1 MFQLLLAVIYI
12 AFISLGLPDALL
24 GSAWPVMYREFGVNV
39 SYAGIISM
47 IIAFGTVVSSLQSD
61 RLTKKFGTG
70 RVTAASVALTAFALF
85 GFSLS
90 HSFYALVFLALP
102 YGLGAGSVDASLN
115 NYVALHYKSR
125 HMSWLH
131 CMWGVGAAAGPYVM
145 GFALAHGNTWN
156 AGYRAIAVLQTALT
170 ALLVFSLPLWK
181 RNDKNDAVERISG
194 AAQASVSDIRP
205 SVPKTTESSAFDTS
219 KASSLDSADTRPL
232 SLKEIINLPGAK
244 AVMLSFFCY
253 SAVEQTSGLWAA
265 SYAVLQGGVSA
276 DVAARYASFVY
287 LGITA
292 GRALAGFISMYLN
305 DTQMVRLGE
314 IVILAGVILLFV
326 PFGNAFTLSGFALIG
341 LGCAPVFPSLIH
353 ATPHH
358 FGANKSQAVI
368 GVQMASAYIGTC
380 SLPPLFGFI
389 ANRFG
394 ISLLPVYVL
403 FFCVL
408 MIASHERLIRL
419 TERRPESIV

>member
-1 MFQLLLAVIYI
+1 MVQLLLAVIYI

-24 GSAWPVMYREFGVNV
+24 GSAWPVMYREFGVSV

-85 GFSLS
+85 GFSLAR
-90 HSFYALVFLALP
+90 SFYALVFLALP

-131 CMWGVGAAAGPYVM
+131 CMWGVGAAIGPYVM
-145 GFALAHGNTWN
+145 GFALTHGNTWN
-156 AGYRAIAVLQTALT
+156 AGYRAIALLQAGLT

-181 RNDKNDAVERISG
+181 RNNTNGADARS
-194 AAQASVSDIRP
+194 SVS
-205 SVPKTTESSAFDTS
+205 AAAGTS
-219 KASSLDSADTRPL
+219 EEDSEKRPL
-232 SLKEIINLPGAK
+232 SLKQIINLPGAK

-265 SYAVLQGGVSA
+265 SYAVLHNGVSA
-276 DVAARYASFVY
+276 DIAARYASLVY

-292 GRALAGFISMYLN
+292 GRALGGFLSMYLS
-305 DTQMVRLGE
+305 DTQMVRTGE
-314 IVILAGVILLFV
+314 GVILAGVLLLFV
-326 PFGNAFTLSGFALIG
+326 PFGNVFTLLGFALIG

-358 FGANKSQAVI
+358 FGADKSQAVI

-403 FFCVL
+403 FFCAL

-419 TERRPESIV
+419 TERRPE

>member
-24 GSAWPVMYREFGVNV
+24 GSAWPVMYREFGVSV

-47 IIAFGTVVSSLQSD
+47 IIALGTVVSSLQSD

-85 GFSLS
+85 GFSLA

-156 AGYRAIAVLQTALT
+156 AGYRVIALLQTALT
-170 ALLVFSLPLWK
+170 ALLIFSLPLWK
-181 RNDKNDAVERISG
+181 RNDRSAAERISG
-194 AAQASVSDIRP
+194 AAQLSPSGKALP
-205 SVPKTTESSAFDTS
+205 SVF
-219 KASSLDSADTRPL
+219 DSADTRPL

-253 SAVEQTSGLWAA
+253 AAVEQTSGLWAA
-265 SYAVLQGGVSA
+265 SYTLLQNGVSA
-276 DVAARYASFVY
+276 DAAARYASFVY

-292 GRALAGFISMYLN
+292 GRALCGFISMYLN

-314 IVILAGVILLFV
+314 IVILAGVILLFM
-326 PFGNAFTLSGFALIG
+326 PFGNAFTLLGFALTG

>member
-1 MFQLLLAVIYI
+1 MFQLLLAIIYT

-24 GSAWPVMYREFGVNV
+24 GSAWPVMYREFGVKV

-47 IIAFGTVVSSLQSD
+47 IIALGTVVSSLQSD

-131 CMWGVGAAAGPYVM
+131 CMWGVGAAAGPHVM
-145 GFALAHGNTWN
+145 GFMLAHGNTWN
-156 AGYRAIAVLQTALT
+156 AGYRTIAVLQTVLT

-181 RNDKNDAVERISG
+181 RNDKNDAAERISG
-194 AAQASVSDIRP
+194 AAQASVFDIRP
-205 SVPKTTESSAFDTS
+205 SVPKTTEASAFD
-219 KASSLDSADTRPL
+219 SANTRPL

-265 SYAVLQGGVSA
+265 SYAVLYNGVST
-276 DVAARYASFVY
+276 DVAARYASLVY
-287 LGITA
+287 LGITV
-292 GRALAGFISMYLN
+292 GRALGGFLSIYLS
-305 DTQMVRLGE
+305 DTQMVRTGE

-403 FFCVL
+403 FFCAL

-419 TERRPESIV
+419 TERRPE

>member
-24 GSAWPVMYREFGVNV
+24 GSAWPVMYREFGVSV

-47 IIAFGTVVSSLQSD
+47 IIALGTVVSSLQSD

-85 GFSLS
+85 GFSLA
-90 HSFYALVFLALP
+90 HSFYTLVFLALP
-102 YGLGAGSVDASLN
+102 YGFGAGSVDASLN

-156 AGYRAIAVLQTALT
+156 AGYRAIALLQTALT
-170 ALLVFSLPLWK
+170 ALLILSLPLWK
-181 RNDKNDAVERISG
+181 RNDKTDAAERISG
-194 AAQASVSDIRP
+194 AAQLSP
-205 SVPKTTESSAFDTS
+205 SGKATPSAF
-219 KASSLDSADTRPL
+219 DSADTRPL

-244 AVMLSFFCY
+244 SVMLSFFCY
-253 SAVEQTSGLWAA
+253 AAVEQTSGLWAA
-265 SYAVLQGGVSA
+265 SYAVLHNGVSA
-276 DVAARYASFVY
+276 DTAARYASLVY

-292 GRALAGFISMYLN
+292 GRALGGFISMYLN
-305 DTQMVRLGE
+305 DTQMVRFGE
-314 IVILAGVILLFV
+314 IVILAGVILLFL
-326 PFGNAFTLSGFALIG
+326 PFVNAFTLLGFALIG

-358 FGANKSQAVI
+358 FGVDKSQAVI

-380 SLPPLFGFI
+380 ALPPLFGFI
-389 ANRFG
+389 ADRFG
-394 ISLLPVYVL
+394 ISLLPAYVL
-403 FFCVL
+403 LFCVF
-408 MIASHERLIRL
+408 MIASHERLVRL
-419 TERRPESIV
+419 TKRVK

>member
-47 IIAFGTVVSSLQSD
+47 IIALGTVVSSLQSD

-85 GFSLS
+85 GFSLA

-181 RNDKNDAVERISG
+181 RNDKTDAVERISG
-194 AAQASVSDIRP
+194 AAQLSLSGKATP
-205 SVPKTTESSAFDTS
+205 SEF
-219 KASSLDSADTRPL
+219 DSADTRPL

-244 AVMLSFFCY
+244 SVMLSFFCY
-253 SAVEQTSGLWAA
+253 AAVEQTSGLWAA
-265 SYAVLQGGVSA
+265 SYAVLHNGVSA
-276 DVAARYASFVY
+276 DTAARYASFVY
-287 LGITA
+287 LGITT
-292 GRALAGFISMYLN
+292 GRALCGFISMYLN

-314 IVILAGVILLFV
+314 IVILAGVILLFM
-326 PFGNAFTLSGFALIG
+326 PFGNAFTLLGFALTG

-358 FGANKSQAVI
+358 FGVNKSQALI
-368 GVQMASAYIGTC
+368 GVQMASAYIGNC
-380 SLPPLFGFI
+380 MLPPLFGFI

-394 ISLLPVYVL
+394 ISFLPAYLLL
-403 FFCVL
+403 FCTL
-408 MIASHERLIRL
+408 MITSYERLIRL
-419 TERRPESIV
+419 TKRRLESIV

>member
-85 GFSLS
+85 GFSLAR
-90 HSFYALVFLALP
+90 SFYALVFLALP

-131 CMWGVGAAAGPYVM
+131 CMWGVGAAAGPHVM
-145 GFALAHGNTWN
+145 GFMLAHGNTWN
-156 AGYRAIAVLQTALT
+156 AGYRTIAVLQTALT
-170 ALLVFSLPLWK
+170 ALLVFSLPLWR

-205 SVPKTTESSAFDTS
+205 SVPKTTEASAFD
-219 KASSLDSADTRPL
+219 SANTRPL

-265 SYAVLQGGVSA
+265 SYAVLYNGVST
-276 DVAARYASFVY
+276 DIAARYASLVY
-287 LGITA
+287 LGITV
-292 GRALAGFISMYLN
+292 GRALGGFLSIYLS
-305 DTQMVRLGE
+305 DTQMVRTGE

-326 PFGNAFTLSGFALIG
+326 PFGNAFTLLGFALTG

-358 FGANKSQAVI
+358 FGADKSQAVI

-380 SLPPLFGFI
+380 VLPPLFGFI
-389 ANRFG
+389 ANKFG
-394 ISLLPVYVL
+394 IALLPAYLLL
-403 FFCVL
+403 FCTL
-408 MIASHERLIRL
+408 MIASYERLVRL
-419 TERRPESIV
+419 TKWRLEA

>member
-24 GSAWPVMYREFGVNV
+24 GSAWPVMYREFGVSV

-47 IIAFGTVVSSLQSD
+47 IIALGTVVSSLQSD

-85 GFSLS
+85 GFSLA

-145 GFALAHGNTWN
+145 GFALAHGNMWN
-156 AGYRAIAVLQTALT
+156 AGYRAIALLQAALT

-181 RNDKNDAVERISG
+181 RNDKTDAAERISG
-194 AAQASVSDIRP
+194 AAQPSLSDKAAP
-205 SVPKTTESSAFDTS
+205 SAF
-219 KASSLDSADTRPL
+219 DSADTRPL
-232 SLKEIINLPGAK
+232 SLKEIIDLPGAK

-253 SAVEQTSGLWAA
+253 AAVEQTSGLWAA
-265 SYAVLQGGVSA
+265 SYTLLQNGVSV
-276 DVAARYASFVY
+276 DTAARYASFVY

-292 GRALAGFISMYLN
+292 GRALCGFISMYLN

-314 IVILAGVILLFV
+314 IVILAGVILLFM
-326 PFGNAFTLSGFALIG
+326 PFGNAFTLLGFALTG

-358 FGANKSQAVI
+358 FGVNKSQALI
-368 GVQMASAYIGTC
+368 GVQMASAYIGNC
-380 SLPPLFGFI
+380 MLPPLFGFI

-394 ISLLPVYVL
+394 IFLLPAYLLL
-403 FFCVL
+403 FCTL

-419 TERRPESIV
+419 TERRLESIV

>member
-1 MFQLLLAVIYI
+1 MLHVLLAVIYI

-47 IIAFGTVVSSLQSD
+47 IVALGTVVSSLQSD

-70 RVTAASVALTAFALF
+70 RVTAASVALTALALF
-85 GFSLS
+85 GFSLAR
-90 HSFYALVFLALP
+90 SFYALVFLALP

-131 CMWGVGAAAGPYVM
+131 CMWGVGAAVGPYVM
-145 GFALAHGNTWN
+145 GFALTHGNTWN
-156 AGYRAIAVLQTALT
+156 MGYRAIAVLQTALT
-170 ALLVFSLPLWK
+170 ALLVFSLPLWR
-181 RNDKNDAVERISG
+181 RNDKNDAAERISG
-194 AAQASVSDIRP
+194 AVQASVSDMRS
-205 SVPKTTESSAFDTS
+205 SVPNTAEFSAFDTS

-232 SLKEIINLPGAK
+232 SLKEIIDLPGVK
-244 AVMLSFFCY
+244 EVMLSFFCY

-265 SYAVLQGGVSA
+265 SYAVLHNGVSA

-292 GRALAGFISMYLN
+292 GRALGGFISMYLN
-305 DTQMVRLGE
+305 DTQMVWFGE
-314 IVILAGVILLFV
+314 IVILAGVILLFL
-326 PFGNAFTLSGFALIG
+326 PFGNAFTLLGFALIG

-358 FGANKSQAVI
+358 FGADKSQAVI

-380 SLPPLFGFI
+380 VLPPLFGFI
-389 ANRFG
+389 ADRSG
-394 ISLLPVYVL
+394 ISLLPAYVL
-403 FFCVL
+403 LFCVL
-408 MIASHERLIRL
+408 MIASHERLVRL
-419 TERRPESIV
+419 TKLRRKTAA

>member
-24 GSAWPVMYREFGVNV
+24 GSAWPVMYREFGVSV

-47 IIAFGTVVSSLQSD
+47 IIALGTVVSSLQSD

-181 RNDKNDAVERISG
+181 RNDKIDAAERISG
-194 AAQASVSDIRP
+194 AAQLSPSDKATP
-205 SVPKTTESSAFDTS
+205 SAF
-219 KASSLDSADTRPL
+219 DSADTRPL

-244 AVMLSFFCY
+244 SVMLSFFCY
-253 SAVEQTSGLWAA
+253 AAVEQTSGLWAA
-265 SYAVLQGGVSA
+265 SYAVLHNGVSA
-276 DVAARYASFVY
+276 DTAARYASFVY

-292 GRALAGFISMYLN
+292 GRALCGFISMYLN

-314 IVILAGVILLFV
+314 IVILAGVILLFM
-326 PFGNAFTLSGFALIG
+326 PFGNAFTLLGFALTG

-358 FGANKSQAVI
+358 FGENKSQALI
-368 GVQMASAYIGTC
+368 GVQMASAYIGNC
-380 SLPPLFGFI
+380 MLPPLFGFI

-394 ISLLPVYVL
+394 ISFLPAYLLL
-403 FFCVL
+403 FCTL

-419 TERRPESIV
+419 TKRRPESIV

>member
-24 GSAWPVMYREFGVNV
+24 GSAWPVMYREFGVSV

-47 IIAFGTVVSSLQSD
+47 IIALGTVVSSLQSD

-85 GFSLS
+85 GFSLA

-156 AGYRAIAVLQTALT
+156 AGYRAIALLQTALT
-170 ALLVFSLPLWK
+170 ALLILSLPLWK
-181 RNDKNDAVERISG
+181 RNDKTDAAERISG
-194 AAQASVSDIRP
+194 AAQLSP
-205 SVPKTTESSAFDTS
+205 SGKATPSAF
-219 KASSLDSADTRPL
+219 DSADTRPL

-244 AVMLSFFCY
+244 SVMLSFFCY
-253 SAVEQTSGLWAA
+253 AAVEQTSGLWAA
-265 SYAVLQGGVSA
+265 SYAVLHNGVSA
-276 DVAARYASFVY
+276 DTAARYASFVY

-292 GRALAGFISMYLN
+292 GRALCGFISMYLN

-314 IVILAGVILLFV
+314 IVILAGVILLFM
-326 PFGNAFTLSGFALIG
+326 PFGNAFTLLGFALTG

-358 FGANKSQAVI
+358 FGVNKSQALI
-368 GVQMASAYIGTC
+368 GVQMASAYIGNC
-380 SLPPLFGFI
+380 MLPPLFGFI

-394 ISLLPVYVL
+394 ISFLPAYLLL
-403 FFCVL
+403 FCTL

-419 TERRPESIV
+419 TKRRLESIV

>member
-1 MFQLLLAVIYI
+1 MVQLLLAVIYI

-24 GSAWPVMYREFGVNV
+24 GSAWPVMYREFGVSV

-85 GFSLS
+85 GFSLAR
-90 HSFYALVFLALP
+90 SFYALVFLALP

-131 CMWGVGAAAGPYVM
+131 CMWGVGAAIGPYVM
-145 GFALAHGNTWN
+145 GFALTHGNTWN
-156 AGYRAIAVLQTALT
+156 AGYRAIALLQAGLT

-181 RNDKNDAVERISG
+181 RNNTNGADARS
-194 AAQASVSDIRP
+194 SVS
-205 SVPKTTESSAFDTS
+205 AAAGTS
-219 KASSLDSADTRPL
+219 EEDSEKRPL
-232 SLKEIINLPGAK
+232 SLKQIINLPGAK

-276 DVAARYASFVY
+276 DIAARYASLVY

-292 GRALAGFISMYLN
+292 GRALGGFLSMYLS
-305 DTQMVRLGE
+305 DTHMVRLGE
-314 IVILAGVILLFV
+314 IVILAGTILLFL
-326 PFGNAFTLSGFALIG
+326 PFGNAYTLAGFALIG

-358 FGANKSQAVI
+358 FDADKSQAVI

-380 SLPPLFGFI
+380 TLPPLFGFL
-389 ANRFG
+389 ADRFG

-403 FFCVL
+403 LFCLL
-408 MIASHERLIRL
+408 MIASHERLVRL
-419 TERRPESIV
+419 TKSVNGIQ